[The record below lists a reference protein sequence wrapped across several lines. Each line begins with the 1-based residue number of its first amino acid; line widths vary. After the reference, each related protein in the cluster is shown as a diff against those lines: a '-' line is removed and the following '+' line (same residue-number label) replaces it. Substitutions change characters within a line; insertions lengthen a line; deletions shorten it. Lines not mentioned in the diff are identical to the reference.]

1 MGQRSQIY
9 VRYNGKL
16 ILARYY
22 QWNYGERMISRAR
35 YGIEYL
41 KYYVDHGYDFVFRS
55 AHDIEK
61 MVRIFDT
68 NFDMKDVQISS
79 DIFKEWECEVANWEA
94 EGCDYALE
102 FYGYVFAG
110 QDNNDGQLFVDII
123 GGDKDGNGAQ
133 IKYAFFSGDGYD
145 EIMTAREYMDW
156 DNPGRDWQE
165 PVPYMDEGAIKLCN
179 ENIGAINDMAQL
191 MTRRDV
197 NSFLA
202 TENYFGQPEPF

>member
-41 KYYVDHGYDFVFRS
+41 KYYADHGYDFVFRS
-55 AHDIEK
+55 ASEIEK

-79 DIFKEWECEVANWEA
+79 NIFKEWEYEVANWEA

-102 FYGYVFAG
+102 FYGHVFAG

-123 GGDKDGNGAQ
+123 GGDNDGNGVQ

-145 EIMTAREYMDW
+145 EIMTAKEYMDW
-156 DNPGRDWQE
+156 DNPERDWQV
-165 PVPYMDEGAIKLCN
+165 PVPYMDEEAIRLCN
-179 ENIGAINDMAQL
+179 ENIDAINDMAQL
-191 MTRRDV
+191 MTRLDV